1 MWDPKACQGCKRIS
15 HLFIQKI
22 LNKLKKDLTLLLKV
36 LYNNIC
42 SEKTAEHLIGV
53 VGIEPQSYDCQD
65 HLFYRLNYY
74 PIFRLIWTKSLKL
87 NSSVTQY

>member
-1 MWDPKACQGCKRIS
+1 MSRMQTDLTPFYK
-15 HLFIQKI
+15 KI

-53 VGIEPQSYDCQD
+53 VGIEPQFSESQPR
-65 HLFYRLNYY
+65 LFYRLNYY
-74 PIFRLIWTKSLKL
+74 PIFRCSAVLLFQNPPNCKL
-87 NSSVTQY
+87 NPKFV

>member
-1 MWDPKACQGCKRIS
+1 MLTDLAPFLYK
-15 HLFIQKI
+15 KI
-22 LNKLKKDLTLLLKV
+22 RNKLKKDLTLLLKV

-53 VGIEPQSYDCQD
+53 VGIEPQFFESQSR
-65 HLFYRLNYY
+65 LFYRLNYY

-87 NSSVTQY
+87 KSPVTQY